1 MSVFS
6 RVRKDLG
13 IRALLPEWRALFGQR
28 GLREDA
34 ISGLTVACIAV
45 PLSLAIALDRQE
57 AVAEGDPRSA
67 GQALA
72 DDAGIAVVAIAG
84 LDDLLAFAGES
95 AELVVQR
102 ERLLEYRA
110 RYGCMR

>member
-1 MSVFS
+1 
-6 RVRKDLG
+6 
-13 IRALLPEWRALFGQR
+13 
-28 GLREDA
+28 
-34 ISGLTVACIAV
+34 
-45 PLSLAIALDRQE
+45 
-57 AVAEGDPRSA
+57 VAEGDPRSA